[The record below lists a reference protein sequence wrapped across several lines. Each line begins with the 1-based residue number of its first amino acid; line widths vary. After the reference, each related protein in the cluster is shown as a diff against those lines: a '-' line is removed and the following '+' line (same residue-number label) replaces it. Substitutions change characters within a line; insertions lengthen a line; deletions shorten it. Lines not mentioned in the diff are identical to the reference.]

1 MHLFLPF
8 FSGVMT
14 MVESNGWRTIDSAS
28 RCACLRCQAME
39 IGVGVKYYAV
49 GDTAGLDSYFPSANI
64 YPQELLE
71 EEGEP
76 QGITM
81 DRCPDQD
88 RPPVV

>member
-1 MHLFLPF
+1 
-8 FSGVMT
+8 
-14 MVESNGWRTIDSAS
+14 
-28 RCACLRCQAME
+28 ME
-39 IGVGVKYYAV
+39 TEVGVKYYAV
-49 GDTAGLDSYFPSANI
+49 GDTAELDSYFPSANI
-64 YPQELLE
+64 YHQELLE